1 MAEKVRARVNGA
13 FRTLALWLGL
23 IALTVQGLAPLCF
36 TGAANAAGVQSLV
49 ICTVHGFQTIHVDA
63 NGNPVPDAP
72 GSGQDNSNCC
82 TGCHLNTGMTVP
94 VVASVAAPSVKPADK
109 IVYAYAD
116 PEFLRFPFSYSSRA
130 PPGAMESIIAA

>member
-1 MAEKVRARVNGA
+1 MVEKAATRVNGA

-49 ICTVHGFQTIHVDA
+49 ICTVHGFQTIHLDA

-82 TGCHLNTGMTVP
+82 TGCHLNTGLAAVA
-94 VVASVAAPSVKPADK
+94 VVALTVLVARPAERIVFAAAAPVSPRLH
-109 IVYAYAD
+109 ISYA
-116 PEFLRFPFSYSSRA
+116 SRA
-130 PPGAMESIIAA
+130 PPAFPPTVKA